1 MLKKDNST
9 FKRNIQMQQDQ
20 ILYIF
25 VSKYS
30 SACSG
35 LIKLL
40 PLITKYVQCE
50 LIDIDNPKLREM
62 VVDTIENVPS
72 IIVLYPLLKDNNIEL
87 YEGSDAFSLI
97 QKIASLI
104 QEKLENDNNIA
115 QQQIVQQHLTQQQLV
130 EQLSQLNN
138 SQQNIIHP
146 PQQDNIID
154 DISLPHDLGSI
165 SSRSVVP
172 PHIKKG
178 EGHENMKSSLSSIKD
193 DDSSSLNNIIDDSF
207 LDNNMSGIITP
218 TNDFNMNDIIG
229 SSDGGGMINK
239 EATLK
244 SNKITNSVKEMMR
257 QRDELMNQGI

>member
-9 FKRNIQMQQDQ
+9 FKRIIQMQDQ

-50 LIDIDNPKLREM
+50 IIDIDNPKFREM

-115 QQQIVQQHLTQQQLV
+115 QQQIAQQHFTQQQLV

-138 SQQNIIHP
+138 SQQNIIP
-146 PQQDNIID
+146 PPEQDNIID
-154 DISLPHDLGSI
+154 IQSHDLGSM

-178 EGHENMKSSLSSIKD
+178 EGHENMKSSLGSIKD
-193 DDSSSLNNIIDDSF
+193 DPISSNNIIDDSF

-218 TNDFNMNDIIG
+218 TNDFNINDII
-229 SSDGGGMINK
+229 NK
-239 EATLK
+239 KATLK
-244 SNKITNSVKEMMR
+244 SSKITNNVKEMMR
-257 QRDELMNQGI
+257 QRYELMNQAI